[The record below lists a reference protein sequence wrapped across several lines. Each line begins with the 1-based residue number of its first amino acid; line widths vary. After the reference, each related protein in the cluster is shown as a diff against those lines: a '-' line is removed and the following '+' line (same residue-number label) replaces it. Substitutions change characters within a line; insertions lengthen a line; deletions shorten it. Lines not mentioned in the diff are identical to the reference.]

1 MQNRAKEKFHADGR
15 GANAPRPKKLC
26 QVKLT
31 IFIYTFHMEILFSE
45 RIRQLRKEAGLT
57 QARLAK
63 EIGITQRKLSY
74 LESGQSEPDLET
86 IWRLADYFDVTVDYL
101 LGRTE
106 Y

>member
-1 MQNRAKEKFHADGR
+1 M
-15 GANAPRPKKLC
+15 L
-26 QVKLT
+26 
-31 IFIYTFHMEILFSE
+31 ILFSE
-45 RIRQLRKEAGLT
+45 RAKQLRKEAGLSQT
-57 QARLAK
+57 QLAQK
-63 EIGITQRKLSY
+63 LEITQRKLSY